1 MRCSIA
7 MFCASKFS
15 ASNQRVQNQRVV
27 GCAAAWFLAG
37 LAMLSVVMPPVAVGQ
52 EIESAGSENDVVAIV
67 NADPITRRML
77 SDATVERFG
86 DEILEN
92 MVNRYLILQEC
103 NERGIEVTKQEV
115 NDEIRRLAGK
125 FGLSME
131 SYLNL
136 LEENRQITASQYSR
150 EIIWPMLSLRKLV
163 ADQVLVTEE
172 EFNQAYLSQFG
183 EAVKCRLIMVEE
195 RAKAMQLHQQA
206 ISAPDQFS
214 QLAKQYSEDEASASV
229 GGLIPPIR
237 RYSGDSR
244 LEDAA
249 FALGNGDVSPVLQ
262 LGDQWIFLQ
271 AVRRIPASTP
281 SPQSLP
287 AIKEQ
292 INDRI
297 RDEKVRVAASDLF
310 AKLQEKAEV
319 VKVLGDPEMV
329 KQYPGIA
336 AIINGQQVLV
346 SQVGAEAIK
355 RYGVDVLEGEVNR
368 KLLLQALRAEKK
380 QVSQADLDRE
390 IASGAIAS
398 GYVHA
403 DGRADLDGWYESI
416 TADGTTTVDL
426 YVQDVVWPSA
436 ALKKLV
442 EGTVEVTQQDLENG
456 FESAY
461 GPRVEVLAVVLSDQ
475 RTAQKVWEMA
485 RDNPTEVFFGGLAEQ
500 YSVEPVSAGNQGK
513 VPPIRMHGGQPAVEK
528 EAFSL
533 KPGELSGI
541 ISTGGKYL
549 VLRCQGYTEP
559 IVSDPSVVQSELHR
573 DLSDRKVKQAMA
585 ARFEQMVNDAE
596 IDNFLEAEAAPRVA
610 ARPQGQ

>member
-1 MRCSIA
+1 MRSSIA
-7 MFCASKFS
+7 KFCFLFRRAWRLNVLTS
-15 ASNQRVQNQRVV
+15 ALSLFLGTTVLAQDTEQAE
-27 GCAAAWFLAG
+27 AA
-37 LAMLSVVMPPVAVGQ
+37 
-52 EIESAGSENDVVAIV
+52 NDVVAVV
-67 NADPITRRML
+67 NADPITRSML
-77 SDATVERFG
+77 SDATVRRFG
-86 DEILEN
+86 GEILEN
-92 MVNRYLILQEC
+92 MVNRSLILQEC

-115 NDEIRRLAGK
+115 SDEIRRLAGK

-136 LEENRQITASQYSR
+136 LQENRQITASQYSR

-163 ADQVLVTEE
+163 ADRVAVSEE
-172 EFNQAYLSQFG
+172 EFNQAYLAQFG
-183 EAVKCRLIMVEE
+183 EAVKCRLIMVQE
-195 RAKAMQLHQQA
+195 RAKALELYQQA
-206 ISAPDQFS
+206 VSNPDQFS

-249 FALGNGDVSPVLQ
+249 FSLSNGQVSPVLQ

-297 RDEKVRVAASDLF
+297 RDNKVRVAAGELF
-310 AKLQEKAEV
+310 AELQEKAEV
-319 VKVLGDPEMV
+319 VNVLGDASLEQ
-329 KQYPGIA
+329 QYPGVA
-336 AIINGQQVLV
+336 AIVNGQQVLI

-355 RYGVDVLEGEVNR
+355 RHGADVLEGEVNR
-368 KLLLQALRAEKK
+368 KLLMQALRAEKLV
-380 QVSQADLDRE
+380 VSQEDLDAE
-390 IASGAIAS
+390 IASGAITA
-398 GYVHA
+398 GYVTA
-403 DGRADLDGWYESI
+403 DGRADLQAWFDSI
-416 TADGTTTVDL
+416 TADGTSTVEI

-442 EGTVEVTQQDLENG
+442 EGTVEVTQTDLDQG

-485 RDNPTEVFFGGLAEQ
+485 RDNPTDAFFGGLAEQ
-500 YSVEPVSAGNQGK
+500 YSVEPVSASNQGK

-528 EAFSL
+528 EAFGL
-533 KPGELSGI
+533 QPGELSGI
-541 ISTGGKYL
+541 IATGGKYL

-559 IVSDPSVVQSELHR
+559 VVSDPSVVQSELLR
-573 DLSDRKVKQAMA
+573 DLSDRKMKQAMA
-585 ARFEQMVNDAE
+585 VRFEQMVSDAE
-596 IDNFLEAEAAPRVA
+596 IDNFLEQEVAPRVA
-610 ARPQGQ
+610 TRPDAP

>member
-1 MRCSIA
+1 MRLPIA
-7 MFCASKFS
+7 PKRALIQQVCVIVMLVTTFAISFAPEGVAQSVDRS
-15 ASNQRVQNQRVV
+15 AS
-27 GCAAAWFLAG
+27 
-37 LAMLSVVMPPVAVGQ
+37 P
-52 EIESAGSENDVVAIV
+52 NDVVAVV
-67 NADPITRRML
+67 NADPITRNML
-77 SDATVERFG
+77 SEATVQRFG

-92 MVNRYLILQEC
+92 IVNRYLILQEC

-115 NDEIRRLAGK
+115 SGEIRRLAGK

-163 ADQVLVTEE
+163 ADQVEVTDE
-172 EFNQAYLSQFG
+172 EFTRAYLSQFG
-183 EAVKCRLIMVEE
+183 EAVKCRLIMVED
-195 RAKAMQLHQQA
+195 RAKATELHQQA
-206 ISAPDQFS
+206 ISKPELFN
-214 QLAKQYSEDEASASV
+214 QLAKEFSEDEASASV

-249 FALGNGDVSPVLQ
+249 FALSNGAVSQVLQ

-297 RDEKVRVAASDLF
+297 RDEKVRAAAGDLF
-310 AKLQEKAEV
+310 ARLQQKAQV
-319 VKVLGDPEMV
+319 VKVLGDEQNE
-329 KQYPGIA
+329 KQYPGVA

-346 SQVGAEAIK
+346 SQVGGEAIK
-355 RYGVDVLEGEVNR
+355 RYGQDVLEGEINR
-368 KLLLQALRAEKK
+368 KLLVQALRAEKK
-380 QVSQADLDRE
+380 RVSQADLDQE
-390 IASGAIAS
+390 IAEAAIGF
-398 GYVHA
+398 GYVET
-403 DGRADLDGWYESI
+403 DGSPNLSAWYESI
-416 TADGTTTVDL
+416 ASDAKTTPEL
-426 YVQDVVWPSA
+426 YIEDVVWPSA
-436 ALKKLV
+436 ALRKLV
-442 EGTVEVTQQDLENG
+442 EEEVEVTQLDLDNG

-461 GPRVEVLAVVLSDQ
+461 GPKVEVLAIVLSDQ

-485 RDNPTEVFFGGLAEQ
+485 RDNPTDVFFGGLAEQ
-500 YSVEPVSAGNQGK
+500 YSVEPVSSSNQGK
-513 VPPIRMHGGQPAVEK
+513 VPPIRKHGGQPAVER

-533 KPGELSGI
+533 QPGELSGI
-541 ISTGGKYL
+541 IATGGKYL

-559 IVSDPSVVQSELHR
+559 VVSDKTVVQAELLR
-573 DLSDRKVKQAMA
+573 DLSDRKTKRAMTA
-585 ARFEQMVNDAE
+585 KFEVLVNDAE
-596 IDNFLEAEAAPRVA
+596 IDNLLEVESVPRVA
-610 ARPQGQ
+610 ANPSADR

>member
-1 MRCSIA
+1 MRFSIA
-7 MFCASKFS
+7 KFCFLNCRASRLILLATAFS
-15 ASNQRVQNQRVV
+15 LSQAVSIAQGVGGAST
-27 GCAAAWFLAG
+27 A
-37 LAMLSVVMPPVAVGQ
+37 
-52 EIESAGSENDVVAIV
+52 NDVVAVV
-67 NADPITRRML
+67 NADPITRSML
-77 SDATVERFG
+77 SEATVRRFG
-86 DEILEN
+86 GEILEN
-92 MVNRYLILQEC
+92 MVNRFLILQEC

-115 NDEIRRLAGK
+115 SDEIRRLAGK

-136 LEENRQITASQYSR
+136 LQENRQITASQYSR

-163 ADQVLVTEE
+163 SDQVQVTSE
-172 EFNQAYLSQFG
+172 EFNQAYLAQFG
-183 EAVKCRLIMVEE
+183 EAVKCRLIMVED
-195 RAKAMQLHQQA
+195 RAKALQLHQQA
-206 ISAPDQFS
+206 AANPDQFS

-237 RYSGDSR
+237 RYTGDSR

-249 FALGNGDVSPVLQ
+249 FALSNGQVSSVLQ

-297 RDEKVRVAASDLF
+297 RDEKVRAAAGELF
-310 AKLQEKAEV
+310 AKLQQKSKV
-319 VKVLGDPEMV
+319 INVLGDASLE
-329 KQYPGIA
+329 QQHPGVA
-336 AIINGQQVLV
+336 AIVNGEEVLI
-346 SQVGAEAIK
+346 SQVGAEAMK
-355 RYGVDVLEGEVNR
+355 RHGSDVLEGEVNR
-368 KLLLQALRAEKK
+368 KLLLQSLRSEKLAVT
-380 QVSQADLDRE
+380 QDDLDRE
-390 IASGAIAS
+390 IATGAVAA
-398 GYVHA
+398 GYVSA
-403 DGRADLDGWYESI
+403 DGAVDLDSWFDSI
-416 TADGTTTVDL
+416 TADGSTTVDV

-442 EGTVEVTQQDLENG
+442 EGSIEVTQVDLENG

-485 RDNPTEVFFGGLAEQ
+485 RDNPTDAFFGGLAEQ
-500 YSVEPVSAGNQGK
+500 YSVEPVSSSNQGK
-513 VPPIRMHGGQPAVEK
+513 VPPIRKHGGQPAVEK

-533 KPGELSGI
+533 QPGELSGI
-541 ISTGGKYL
+541 IATGGKYL

-559 IVSDPSVVQSELHR
+559 VVSDPSIVQAELLR
-573 DLSDRKVKQAMA
+573 DLSDRKTKQAMA
-585 ARFEQMVNDAE
+585 AKFEQLIGDAE
-596 IDNFLEAEAAPRVA
+596 IDNFFEQDAAPRVA
-610 ARPQGQ
+610 ARPDSQ

>member
-1 MRCSIA
+1 
-7 MFCASKFS
+7 
-15 ASNQRVQNQRVV
+15 
-27 GCAAAWFLAG
+27 
-37 LAMLSVVMPPVAVGQ
+37 MLSLIAKFCCIDLRVLRIMLLASSCCLTSTALVAQEVGA
-52 EIESAGSENDVVAIV
+52 SATPNDVVAVV
-67 NADPITRRML
+67 NADPITRSML
-77 SDATVERFG
+77 SDATVRRFG

-92 MVNRYLILQEC
+92 MVNRFLIMQEC

-115 NDEIRRLAGK
+115 SDEIRRLAGK

-136 LEENRQITASQYSR
+136 LQENRQITASQYSR

-163 ADQVLVTEE
+163 SDRVQVTEE

-183 EAVKCRLIMVEE
+183 EAVKCRLMMVED
-195 RAKAMQLHQQA
+195 RAKALQLHQQA
-206 ISAPDQFS
+206 LSSPEQFS
-214 QLAKQYSEDEASASV
+214 QLAKQFSEDEASASV

-237 RYSGDSR
+237 RYTGDSR

-249 FALGNGDVSPVLQ
+249 FALANGQVSPVLQ

-281 SPQSLP
+281 SPQALP

-297 RDEKVRVAASDLF
+297 RDEKVRAAAGDLF
-310 AKLQEKAEV
+310 ADLQQRSKV
-319 VKVLGDPEMV
+319 IRVLGDASLE
-329 KQYPGIA
+329 KQYPGVA
-336 AIINGQQVLV
+336 AIVNGQEVLV

-355 RYGVDVLEGEVNR
+355 RHGADVLEGEVNR
-368 KLLLQALRAEKK
+368 KLLMQELRSEKLA
-380 QVSQADLDRE
+380 VSQGDLDQE
-390 IASGAIAS
+390 IASGAVAA
-398 GYVHA
+398 GYVNT
-403 DGRADLDGWYESI
+403 DGSADLDAWYGSI
-416 TADGTTTVDL
+416 TADGTSTVDI

-442 EGTVEVTQQDLENG
+442 AGSVEVTQMDFENG

-485 RDNPTEVFFGGLAEQ
+485 RDNPTDRFFGGLAEQ
-500 YSVEPVSAGNQGK
+500 YSVEPVSSSNQGK

-541 ISTGGKYL
+541 IATGGKYL

-559 IVSDPSVVQSELHR
+559 IVSDPNVVQAELLR
-573 DLSDRKVKQAMA
+573 DLSDRKTKQAMA
-585 ARFEQMVNDAE
+585 ARFEQMVGDAE
-596 IDNFLEAEAAPRVA
+596 IDNFLEQESAPRVA
-610 ARPQGQ
+610 ARPDAP

>member
-1 MRCSIA
+1 
-7 MFCASKFS
+7 
-15 ASNQRVQNQRVV
+15 
-27 GCAAAWFLAG
+27 
-37 LAMLSVVMPPVAVGQ
+37 MLSLIAKFCCIDLRVLRIMLLASSCCLTSTALVAQEVGA
-52 EIESAGSENDVVAIV
+52 SATPNDVVAVV
-67 NADPITRRML
+67 NADPITRSML
-77 SDATVERFG
+77 SDATVRRFG

-92 MVNRYLILQEC
+92 MVNRFLIMQEC

-115 NDEIRRLAGK
+115 SDEIRRLAGK

-136 LEENRQITASQYSR
+136 LQENRQITASQYSR

-163 ADQVLVTEE
+163 SDRVQVTEE

-183 EAVKCRLIMVEE
+183 EAVKCRLMMVED
-195 RAKAMQLHQQA
+195 RAKALQLHQQA
-206 ISAPDQFS
+206 LSSPEQFS
-214 QLAKQYSEDEASASV
+214 QLAKQFSEDEASASV

-237 RYSGDSR
+237 RYTGDSR

-249 FALGNGDVSPVLQ
+249 FALANGQVSPVLQ

-281 SPQSLP
+281 SPQALP

-297 RDEKVRVAASDLF
+297 RDEKVRAAAGDLF
-310 AKLQEKAEV
+310 ADLQQRSKV
-319 VKVLGDPEMV
+319 IRVLGDASLE
-329 KQYPGIA
+329 KQYPGVA
-336 AIINGQQVLV
+336 AIVNGQEVLV

-355 RYGVDVLEGEVNR
+355 RHGADVLEGEVNR
-368 KLLLQALRAEKK
+368 KLLMQELRSEKLA
-380 QVSQADLDRE
+380 VSQGDLDQE
-390 IASGAIAS
+390 IASGAVAA
-398 GYVHA
+398 GYVNT
-403 DGRADLDGWYESI
+403 DGSADLDAWYGSI
-416 TADGTTTVDL
+416 TADGTSTVDI

-442 EGTVEVTQQDLENG
+442 AGSVEVTQKDFENG

-485 RDNPTEVFFGGLAEQ
+485 RDNPTDRFFGGLAEQ
-500 YSVEPVSAGNQGK
+500 YSVEPVSSSNQGK

-541 ISTGGKYL
+541 IATGGKYL

-559 IVSDPSVVQSELHR
+559 IVSDPNVVQAELLR
-573 DLSDRKVKQAMA
+573 DLSDRKTKQAMA
-585 ARFEQMVNDAE
+585 ARFEQMVGDAE
-596 IDNFLEAEAAPRVA
+596 IDNFLEQESAPRVA
-610 ARPQGQ
+610 ARPDAP

>member
-1 MRCSIA
+1 MRFSIA
-7 MFCASKFS
+7 KFCFLNCRASRLILLATAFS
-15 ASNQRVQNQRVV
+15 LSQAVSIAQGVGGAST
-27 GCAAAWFLAG
+27 A
-37 LAMLSVVMPPVAVGQ
+37 
-52 EIESAGSENDVVAIV
+52 NDVVAVV
-67 NADPITRRML
+67 NADPITRSML
-77 SDATVERFG
+77 SEATVRRFG
-86 DEILEN
+86 GEILEN
-92 MVNRYLILQEC
+92 MVNRFLILQEC

-115 NDEIRRLAGK
+115 SDEIRRLAGK

-136 LEENRQITASQYSR
+136 LQENRQITASQYSR

-163 ADQVLVTEE
+163 SDQVQVTSE
-172 EFNQAYLSQFG
+172 EFNQAYLAQFG
-183 EAVKCRLIMVEE
+183 EAVKCRLIMVED
-195 RAKAMQLHQQA
+195 RAKALQLHQQA
-206 ISAPDQFS
+206 AANPDQFS

-237 RYSGDSR
+237 RYTGDSR

-249 FALGNGDVSPVLQ
+249 FALSNGQVSSVLQ

-297 RDEKVRVAASDLF
+297 RDEKVRAAAGELF
-310 AKLQEKAEV
+310 AKLQQKSKV
-319 VKVLGDPEMV
+319 INVLGDASLE
-329 KQYPGIA
+329 QQHPGVA
-336 AIINGQQVLV
+336 AIVNGEEVLI
-346 SQVGAEAIK
+346 SQVGAEAMK
-355 RYGVDVLEGEVNR
+355 RHGSDVLEGEVNR
-368 KLLLQALRAEKK
+368 KLLLQSLRSEKLTVT
-380 QVSQADLDRE
+380 QDDLDRE
-390 IASGAIAS
+390 IAAGAVAA
-398 GYVHA
+398 GYVSA
-403 DGRADLDGWYESI
+403 DGAADLGAWFDSI
-416 TADGTTTVDL
+416 TADGSTTVDV

-442 EGTVEVTQQDLENG
+442 EGSIEVTQVDLENG

-485 RDNPTEVFFGGLAEQ
+485 RDNPTDAFFGGLAEQ
-500 YSVEPVSAGNQGK
+500 YSVEPVSSSNQGK
-513 VPPIRMHGGQPAVEK
+513 VPPIRKHGGQPAVEK

-533 KPGELSGI
+533 QPGELSGI
-541 ISTGGKYL
+541 IATGGKYL

-559 IVSDPSVVQSELHR
+559 VVSDPSIVQAELLR
-573 DLSDRKVKQAMA
+573 DLSDRKTKQAMA
-585 ARFEQMVNDAE
+585 AKFEQLVGDAE
-596 IDNFLEAEAAPRVA
+596 IDNFFEQDAAPRVA
-610 ARPQGQ
+610 ARPDSQ

>member
-1 MRCSIA
+1 
-7 MFCASKFS
+7 
-15 ASNQRVQNQRVV
+15 
-27 GCAAAWFLAG
+27 
-37 LAMLSVVMPPVAVGQ
+37 MLSLIAKFCCIDLRVLRIMLLASSCCLTSTALVAQEVGA
-52 EIESAGSENDVVAIV
+52 SATPNDVVAVV
-67 NADPITRRML
+67 NADPITRSML
-77 SDATVERFG
+77 SDATVRRFG

-92 MVNRYLILQEC
+92 MVNRFLIMQEC

-115 NDEIRRLAGK
+115 SDEIRRLAGK

-136 LEENRQITASQYSR
+136 LQENRQITASQYSR

-163 ADQVLVTEE
+163 SDRVQVTEE

-183 EAVKCRLIMVEE
+183 EAVKCRLMMVED
-195 RAKAMQLHQQA
+195 RAKALQLHQQA
-206 ISAPDQFS
+206 LSSPEQFS
-214 QLAKQYSEDEASASV
+214 QLAKQFSEDEASASV

-237 RYSGDSR
+237 RYTGDSR

-249 FALGNGDVSPVLQ
+249 FALANGQVSPVLQ

-281 SPQSLP
+281 SPQALP

-297 RDEKVRVAASDLF
+297 RDEKVRAAAGDLF
-310 AKLQEKAEV
+310 ADLQQRSKV
-319 VKVLGDPEMV
+319 IRVLGDASLE
-329 KQYPGIA
+329 KQYPGVA
-336 AIINGQQVLV
+336 AIVNGQEVLV

-355 RYGVDVLEGEVNR
+355 RHGADVLEGEVNR
-368 KLLLQALRAEKK
+368 KLLMQELRSEKLA
-380 QVSQADLDRE
+380 VSQGDLDQE
-390 IASGAIAS
+390 IASGAVAA
-398 GYVHA
+398 GYVNA
-403 DGRADLDGWYESI
+403 DGSADLDAWYGSI
-416 TADGTTTVDL
+416 TADGTSTVDI

-442 EGTVEVTQQDLENG
+442 AGSVEVTQKDFENG

-485 RDNPTEVFFGGLAEQ
+485 RDNPTDRFFGGLAEQ
-500 YSVEPVSAGNQGK
+500 YSVEPVSSSNQGK

-541 ISTGGKYL
+541 IATGGKYL

-559 IVSDPSVVQSELHR
+559 IVSDPNVVQAELLR
-573 DLSDRKVKQAMA
+573 DLSDRKTKQAMA
-585 ARFEQMVNDAE
+585 ARFEQMVGDAE
-596 IDNFLEAEAAPRVA
+596 IDNFLEQESAPRVA
-610 ARPQGQ
+610 ARPDAP

>member
-1 MRCSIA
+1 MRFSIA
-7 MFCASKFS
+7 KFCFLNCRASRLILLATAFS
-15 ASNQRVQNQRVV
+15 
-27 GCAAAWFLAG
+27 
-37 LAMLSVVMPPVAVGQ
+37 LSQAVGIAQ
-52 EIESAGSENDVVAIV
+52 GVGGASTANDVVAVV
-67 NADPITRRML
+67 NADPITRSML
-77 SDATVERFG
+77 SEATVRRFG
-86 DEILEN
+86 GEILEN
-92 MVNRYLILQEC
+92 MVNRFLILQEC

-115 NDEIRRLAGK
+115 SDEIRRLAGK

-136 LEENRQITASQYSR
+136 LQENRQITASQYSR

-163 ADQVLVTEE
+163 SDQVQVTSE
-172 EFNQAYLSQFG
+172 EFNQAYLAQFG
-183 EAVKCRLIMVEE
+183 EAVKCRLIMVED
-195 RAKAMQLHQQA
+195 RAKALQLHQQA
-206 ISAPDQFS
+206 AANPDQFS

-237 RYSGDSR
+237 RYTGDSR

-249 FALGNGDVSPVLQ
+249 FALSNGQVSSVLQ

-297 RDEKVRVAASDLF
+297 RDEKVRAAAGELF
-310 AKLQEKAEV
+310 AKLQQKSKV
-319 VKVLGDPEMV
+319 INVLGDASLE
-329 KQYPGIA
+329 QQHPGVA
-336 AIINGQQVLV
+336 AIVNGEEVLI
-346 SQVGAEAIK
+346 SQVGAEAMK
-355 RYGVDVLEGEVNR
+355 RHGSDVLEGEVNR
-368 KLLLQALRAEKK
+368 KLLLQSLRSEKLAVT
-380 QVSQADLDRE
+380 QDDLDRE
-390 IASGAIAS
+390 IATGAVAA
-398 GYVHA
+398 GYVSA
-403 DGRADLDGWYESI
+403 DGAVDLDSWFDSI
-416 TADGTTTVDL
+416 TADGSTTVDV

-442 EGTVEVTQQDLENG
+442 EGSIEVTQVDLENG

-485 RDNPTEVFFGGLAEQ
+485 RDNPTDAFFGGLAEQ
-500 YSVEPVSAGNQGK
+500 YSVEPVSSSNQGK
-513 VPPIRMHGGQPAVEK
+513 VPPIRKHGGQPAVEK

-533 KPGELSGI
+533 QPGELSGI
-541 ISTGGKYL
+541 IATGGKYL

-559 IVSDPSVVQSELHR
+559 VVSDPSIVQAELLR
-573 DLSDRKVKQAMA
+573 DLSDRKTKQAMA
-585 ARFEQMVNDAE
+585 AKFEQLIGDAE
-596 IDNFLEAEAAPRVA
+596 IDNFFEQDAAPRVA
-610 ARPQGQ
+610 ARPDSQ